1 VKLAGADKKTIDR
14 KKMEYAY
21 SPLPGSVVV
30 HNENDNSRSFAVSVG
45 GHSFQYMLPGGALA
59 TFTWPASPFLD
70 DGLLQLDP
78 HGMTASAQ
86 PPGSIDPCCTAD
98 VAANAVDD
106 DATTRWTTGTGQQ
119 PGQYLQVDLGRSQPV
134 SRLVLD
140 TGASTNA
147 TGASSGD
154 YPRGYALYVSQD
166 GSTWEG
172 PVATGVGAGQL
183 TDIEVPGG
191 SVRYLRMVSTAA
203 SSSWWSVA
211 DLRVYRAASTA
222 AVTGRATPLS
232 GASPSPA

>member
-1 VKLAGADKKTIDR
+1 VREFNASVVAATGACAKLESSCRCRPIRLPPDEAVLRPPDG
-14 KKMEYAY
+14 Y
-21 SPLPGSVVV
+21 SPRRW
-30 HNENDNSRSFAVSVG
+30 DDR
-45 GHSFQYMLPGGALA
+45 A

-70 DGLLQLDP
+70 DGLRQLDP

-147 TGASSGD
+147 TCASSGD
-154 YPRGYALYVSQD
+154 YPRGYVLYVSQD

-172 PVATGVGAGQL
+172 PEATGVGTGQL

-211 DLRVYRAASTA
+211 DLRVYQAS
-222 AVTGRATPLS
+222 G
-232 GASPSPA
+232 